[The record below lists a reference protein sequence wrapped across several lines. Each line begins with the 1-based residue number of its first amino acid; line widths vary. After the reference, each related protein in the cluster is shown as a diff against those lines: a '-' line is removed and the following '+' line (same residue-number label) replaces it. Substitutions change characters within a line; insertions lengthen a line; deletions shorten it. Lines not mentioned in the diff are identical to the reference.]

1 MTVARSKLPVSPENC
16 VDGFNVDRIRQD
28 FPALN
33 QTVHGQPLAYLDNAA
48 STQRPTAVIE
58 AISAYYAKD
67 HANVH
72 RGVHTLSQRA
82 TDAYE
87 AARHKVQQFI
97 NAASTREIVFTS
109 GTTDSINLLAYAL
122 ENGIKSGDEIVLS
135 QMEHHSNIVPWQLL
149 CERTG
154 AVLKVVPINEHG
166 ELELEA
172 YLSLIRPRTCLV
184 ALAHVSNAL
193 GTINPV
199 GDIIT
204 AAHEHNVP
212 VLLDGAQAVPHAA
225 VDMQELDCDYYS
237 FSGHKMFG
245 PTGIGIF
252 YGKEELLKKL
262 SPFKGGGEMILS
274 VSFEKTVYNELPYKF
289 EAGTPNIVGAIG
301 LGVAID
307 YLQDLGMESVAA
319 YEANLLDYAT
329 QAIAEIPGVRLIG
342 TATHKASV
350 ISFTVD
356 GIHPHDLGTVLD
368 HQGVAIRTGH
378 HCAMPVMD
386 FFGVPGT
393 ARASMA
399 FYNNAADI
407 DQLVKGLYVAIK
419 MFDS

>member
-33 QTVHGQPLAYLDNAA
+33 QAVHGQPLAYLDNAA
-48 STQRPTAVIE
+48 STQRPAAVID

-87 AARHKVQQFI
+87 AARQKVQQFI

-122 ENGIKSGDEIVLS
+122 EDGIKSGDEIVLS
-135 QMEHHSNIVPWQLL
+135 RMEHHSNIVPWQLL

-172 YLSLIRPRTCLV
+172 YLSLLGPRTRLV

-212 VLLDGAQAVPHAA
+212 VLLDGAQAVPHAS

-262 SPFKGGGEMILS
+262 PPFKGGGEMILT

-289 EAGTPNIVGAIG
+289 EAGTPNIAGAIG

-307 YLQDLGMESVAA
+307 YLQDLGMDRVAA

-329 QAIAEIPGVRLIG
+329 QAIAEVPGVRLIG
-342 TATHKASV
+342 TAAHKASV

-378 HCAMPVMD
+378 HCAMPVME

-407 DQLVKGLYVAIK
+407 DQLVEGLYVAIK
-419 MFDS
+419 MFD

>member
-1 MTVARSKLPVSPENC
+1 MSSAETA
-16 VDGFNVDRIRQD
+16 NVVESAFDVQRIRQD
-28 FPALN
+28 FPILSRSIREHKL
-33 QTVHGQPLAYLDNAA
+33 VYLDNAA
-48 STQRPTAVIE
+48 TTQKPQPVLDTLAR
-58 AISAYYAKD
+58 YYATGN
-67 HANVH
+67 ANIH
-72 RGVHTLSQRA
+72 RGVYLLSEEA
-82 TDAYE
+82 TAAYDL
-87 AARHKVQQFI
+87 ARGKVQGLL
-97 NAASTREIVFTS
+97 NARAAHEIIFTRNSTE
-109 GTTDSINLLAYAL
+109 SINLVAQSYGRQNL
-122 ENGIKSGDEIVLS
+122 GSGDEVLITH
-135 QMEHHSNIVPWQLL
+135 MEHHSNIVPWQLL

-166 ELELEA
+166 ELELET

-199 GDIIT
+199 ADIIT

-212 VLLDGAQAVPHAA
+212 VLLDGAQAVPHAS

-262 SPFKGGGEMILS
+262 PPFKGGGEMILT

-289 EAGTPNIVGAIG
+289 EAGTPNIAGAIG

-307 YLQDLGMESVAA
+307 YLQDLGMDRVAA

-329 QAIAEIPGVRLIG
+329 QAIAEVPGVRLIG
-342 TATHKASV
+342 TAAHKASV

-378 HCAMPVMD
+378 HCAMPVME

-407 DQLVKGLYVAIK
+407 DQLVEGLYVAIK
-419 MFDS
+419 MFD

>member
-1 MTVARSKLPVSPENC
+1 MTVAQSKLPVSPENC
-16 VDGFNVDRIRQD
+16 MDDFGVDRIRQD
-28 FPALN
+28 FPAVN

-48 STQRPTAVIE
+48 SAQRPAAVID
-58 AISAYYAKD
+58 AISTYYAKD

-87 AARHKVQQFI
+87 AARQKVQQFI

-122 ENGIKSGDEIVLS
+122 EDGIKSGDEIVLS
-135 QMEHHSNIVPWQLL
+135 RMEHHSNIVPWQLL

-199 GDIIT
+199 ADIIT

-212 VLLDGAQAVPHAA
+212 VLLDGAQAVPHAS

-262 SPFKGGGEMILS
+262 PPFKGGGEMILT

-289 EAGTPNIVGAIG
+289 EAGTPNIAGAIG

-307 YLQDLGMESVAA
+307 YLQDLGMDRVAA

-329 QAIAEIPGVRLIG
+329 QAIAEVPGVRLIG
-342 TATHKASV
+342 TAAHKASV

-378 HCAMPVMD
+378 HCAMPVME

-407 DQLVKGLYVAIK
+407 DQLVEGLYVAIK
-419 MFDS
+419 MFD

>member
-1 MTVARSKLPVSPENC
+1 MTVARSRLPVSPENRGDAFD
-16 VDGFNVDRIRQD
+16 VDLIRQD

-48 STQRPTAVIE
+48 SAQRPAAVID
-58 AISAYYAKD
+58 AISHYYSKD

-87 AARHKVQQFI
+87 AAREKVRQFI
-97 NAASTREIVFTS
+97 NATSTREIVFTS

-122 ENGIKSGDEIVLS
+122 EDGLKAGDEIVLS
-135 QMEHHSNIVPWQLL
+135 RMEHHSNIVPWQLL

-154 AVLKVVPINEHG
+154 AKLKVVPINEHG
-166 ELELEA
+166 ELELDA
-172 YLSLIRPRTCLV
+172 YRSLLGPRTRLV
-184 ALAHVSNAL
+184 TLAHVSNAL

-204 AAHEHNVP
+204 AAHERGVP
-212 VLLDGAQAVPHAA
+212 VMLDGAQAVPHAS
-225 VDMQELDCDYYS
+225 VDMQQLDCDYYA

-252 YGKEELLKKL
+252 YGKEELLEKL
-262 SPFKGGGEMILS
+262 PPFKGGGEMILS

-289 EAGTPNIVGAIG
+289 EAGTPNIAGAIG

-307 YLQDLGMESVAA
+307 YLQDIGMDRIVA
-319 YEANLLDYAT
+319 YEPSLLEYAT
-329 QAIAEIPGVRLIG
+329 EAIGNLPGIRLIG
-342 TATHKASV
+342 TAKHKASV
-350 ISFTVD
+350 VSFTVD

-378 HCAMPVMD
+378 HCAMPVME

-399 FYNNAADI
+399 FYNNTADI
-407 DQLVKGLYVAIK
+407 DQLVDGLRVAIK
-419 MFDS
+419 MFD

>member
-16 VDGFNVDRIRQD
+16 MDDFGVDRIRQD

-48 STQRPTAVIE
+48 SAQRPAAVID
-58 AISAYYAKD
+58 AISTYYAKD

-87 AARHKVQQFI
+87 AARQKVQQFI

-122 ENGIKSGDEIVLS
+122 EDGIKSGDEIVLS

-166 ELELEA
+166 ELELDA
-172 YLSLIRPRTCLV
+172 YLSLLGPRTRLV
-184 ALAHVSNAL
+184 AIAHVSNAL

-212 VLLDGAQAVPHAA
+212 VLLDGAQAVPHAS

-262 SPFKGGGEMILS
+262 PPFKGGGEMILT

-289 EAGTPNIVGAIG
+289 EAGTPNIAGAIG

-307 YLQDLGMESVAA
+307 YLQDLGMDRVAA

-329 QAIAEIPGVRLIG
+329 QAIAEVPGVRLIG
-342 TATHKASV
+342 TAAHKASV

-378 HCAMPVMD
+378 HCAMPVME

-407 DQLVKGLYVAIK
+407 DQLVEGLYVAIK
-419 MFDS
+419 MFD

>member
-1 MTVARSKLPVSPENC
+1 MTVARSRLPVSPENRGDAFD
-16 VDGFNVDRIRQD
+16 VDLIRQD

-48 STQRPTAVIE
+48 SAQRPQAVID
-58 AISAYYAKD
+58 AISHYYSKD

-87 AARHKVQQFI
+87 AAREKVRQFI
-97 NAASTREIVFTS
+97 NATSTREIVFTS

-122 ENGIKSGDEIVLS
+122 EDGLKAGDEIVLS
-135 QMEHHSNIVPWQLL
+135 RMEHHSNIVPWQLL

-154 AVLKVVPINEHG
+154 AKLKVVPINERG
-166 ELELEA
+166 ELELDA
-172 YLSLIRPRTCLV
+172 YRSLLGPRTRLV
-184 ALAHVSNAL
+184 TLAHVSNAL

-204 AAHEHNVP
+204 AAHERGVP
-212 VLLDGAQAVPHAA
+212 VMLDGAQAVPHAS
-225 VDMQELDCDYYS
+225 VDMQQLDCDYYA

-252 YGKEELLKKL
+252 YGKEKLLEKL
-262 SPFKGGGEMILS
+262 PPFKGGGEMILS

-289 EAGTPNIVGAIG
+289 EAGTPNIAGAIG

-307 YLQDLGMESVAA
+307 YLQDIGMDRIAA
-319 YEANLLDYAT
+319 YEPNLLDYAT
-329 QAIAEIPGVRLIG
+329 EAIGNLPGIRLIG
-342 TATHKASV
+342 TAEHKASV
-350 ISFTVD
+350 VSFTVD

-378 HCAMPVMD
+378 HCAMPVME

-399 FYNNAADI
+399 FYNNTADI
-407 DQLVKGLYVAIK
+407 DQLVEGLRVAIK
-419 MFDS
+419 MFD

>member
-1 MTVARSKLPVSPENC
+1 MTVAQSKLPVSPENC
-16 VDGFNVDRIRQD
+16 MDDFGVDRIRQD

-48 STQRPTAVIE
+48 SAQRPAAVID
-58 AISAYYAKD
+58 AISTYYAKD

-87 AARHKVQQFI
+87 AARQKVQQFI

-122 ENGIKSGDEIVLS
+122 EDGIKSGDEIVLS
-135 QMEHHSNIVPWQLL
+135 RMEHHSNIVPWQLL

-166 ELELEA
+166 ELELDA
-172 YLSLIRPRTCLV
+172 YLSLLGPRTRLV

-212 VLLDGAQAVPHAA
+212 VLLDGAQAVPHAS

-262 SPFKGGGEMILS
+262 PPFKGGGEMILT

-289 EAGTPNIVGAIG
+289 EAGTPNIAGAIG

-307 YLQDLGMESVAA
+307 YLQDLGMDRVAA

-329 QAIAEIPGVRLIG
+329 QAIAEVPGVRLIG
-342 TATHKASV
+342 TAAHKASV

-378 HCAMPVMD
+378 HCAMPVME

-407 DQLVKGLYVAIK
+407 DQLVEGLYVAIK
-419 MFDS
+419 MFD

>member
-16 VDGFNVDRIRQD
+16 MYDFGVDRIRQD

-48 STQRPTAVIE
+48 SAQRPAAVID
-58 AISAYYAKD
+58 AISTYYSKD

-87 AARHKVQQFI
+87 AARQKVQQFI

-122 ENGIKSGDEIVLS
+122 EDGIKSGDEIVLS
-135 QMEHHSNIVPWQLL
+135 RMEHHSNIVPWQLL

-166 ELELEA
+166 ELELDA
-172 YLSLIRPRTCLV
+172 YLSLLGPRTRLV
-184 ALAHVSNAL
+184 AMAHVSNAL

-212 VLLDGAQAVPHAA
+212 VLLDGAQAVPHAS

-262 SPFKGGGEMILS
+262 PPFKGGGEMILT

-289 EAGTPNIVGAIG
+289 EAGTPNIAGAIG

-307 YLQDLGMESVAA
+307 YLQDLGMDRVAA
-319 YEANLLDYAT
+319 YEADLLDYAT
-329 QAIAEIPGVRLIG
+329 QAIAEVPGVRLIG
-342 TATHKASV
+342 TAAHKASV
-350 ISFTVD
+350 ISFTID

-378 HCAMPVMD
+378 HCAMPVME

-399 FYNNAADI
+399 FYNNATDI
-407 DQLVKGLYVAIK
+407 DQLVEGLYVAIK
-419 MFDS
+419 MFD

>member
-16 VDGFNVDRIRQD
+16 MDDFGVDRIRQD

-48 STQRPTAVIE
+48 SAQRPAAVID
-58 AISAYYAKD
+58 AISTYYAKD

-87 AARHKVQQFI
+87 AARQKVQQFI

-122 ENGIKSGDEIVLS
+122 EDGIKSGDEIVLS
-135 QMEHHSNIVPWQLL
+135 RMEHHSNIVPWQLL

-166 ELELEA
+166 ELELDA
-172 YLSLIRPRTCLV
+172 YLSLLGPRTRLV

-212 VLLDGAQAVPHAA
+212 VLLDGAQAVPHAS

-262 SPFKGGGEMILS
+262 PPFKGGGEMILT

-289 EAGTPNIVGAIG
+289 EAGTPNIAGAIG

-307 YLQDLGMESVAA
+307 YLQDLGMDRVAA

-329 QAIAEIPGVRLIG
+329 QAIAEVPGVRLIG
-342 TATHKASV
+342 TAAHKASV

-378 HCAMPVMD
+378 HCAMPVME

-407 DQLVKGLYVAIK
+407 DQLVEGLYVAIK
-419 MFDS
+419 MLD

>member
-1 MTVARSKLPVSPENC
+1 MTVAPSKLPVSAEHRGDAFD
-16 VDGFNVDRIRQD
+16 VDLIRQD

-48 STQRPTAVIE
+48 SAQRPAAVID
-58 AISAYYAKD
+58 AISHYYSQD

-87 AARHKVQQFI
+87 AARQKVQQYI
-97 NAASTREIVFTS
+97 NATSTCEIVFTS

-122 ENGIKSGDEIVLS
+122 GAGIKAGDEIVLS
-135 QMEHHSNIVPWQLL
+135 RMEHHSNIVPWQLL

-154 AVLKVVPINEHG
+154 AVLKVVPINERG
-166 ELELEA
+166 ELEFDT
-172 YLSLIRPRTCLV
+172 YLSLLGPRTRLV
-184 ALAHVSNAL
+184 TLAHVSNAL

-199 GDIIT
+199 ADIIT

-212 VLLDGAQAVPHAA
+212 VLLDGAQAVPHAS

-252 YGKEELLKKL
+252 YGKEKLLEKL
-262 SPFKGGGEMILS
+262 PPFKGGGEMILA
-274 VSFEKTVYNELPYKF
+274 VSFEKTTYNELPYKF
-289 EAGTPNIVGAIG
+289 EAGTPNIAGAIG

-307 YLQDLGMESVAA
+307 YLRDIGMDRIAA

-329 QAIAEIPGVRLIG
+329 RAIAEVPGVRLIG
-342 TATHKASV
+342 TAAHKASV

-378 HCAMPVMD
+378 HCAMPVME

-407 DQLVKGLYVAIK
+407 DQLVDGLRVAIK
-419 MFDS
+419 MFD

>member
-16 VDGFNVDRIRQD
+16 MDDFDVDRIRQD

-48 STQRPTAVIE
+48 SAQRPAAVID
-58 AISAYYAKD
+58 AISTYYAKD

-87 AARHKVQQFI
+87 AARQKVQQFI

-122 ENGIKSGDEIVLS
+122 EDGIKSGDEIVLS
-135 QMEHHSNIVPWQLL
+135 RMEHHSNIVPWQLL

-166 ELELEA
+166 ELELDA
-172 YLSLIRPRTCLV
+172 YLSLLGPRTRLV

-212 VLLDGAQAVPHAA
+212 VLLDGAQAVPHAS

-262 SPFKGGGEMILS
+262 PPFKGGGEMILT

-289 EAGTPNIVGAIG
+289 EAGTPNIAGAIG

-307 YLQDLGMESVAA
+307 YLQDLGMDRVAA

-329 QAIAEIPGVRLIG
+329 QAIAEVPGVRLIG
-342 TATHKASV
+342 TAAHKASV

-378 HCAMPVMD
+378 HCAMPVME

-407 DQLVKGLYVAIK
+407 DQLVEGLYVAIK
-419 MFDS
+419 MFD

>member
-16 VDGFNVDRIRQD
+16 MYDFGVDRIRQD

-48 STQRPTAVIE
+48 SAQRPAAVID
-58 AISAYYAKD
+58 AISTYYSKD

-87 AARHKVQQFI
+87 AARQKVQQFI

-122 ENGIKSGDEIVLS
+122 EDGIKSGDEIVLS
-135 QMEHHSNIVPWQLL
+135 RMEHHSNIVPWQLL

-166 ELELEA
+166 ELELDA
-172 YLSLIRPRTCLV
+172 YLSLLGPRTRLV
-184 ALAHVSNAL
+184 AMAHVSNAL

-212 VLLDGAQAVPHAA
+212 VLLDGAQAVPHAS

-262 SPFKGGGEMILS
+262 PPFKGGGEMILT

-289 EAGTPNIVGAIG
+289 EAGTPNIAGAIG

-307 YLQDLGMESVAA
+307 YLQDLGMDRVAA

-329 QAIAEIPGVRLIG
+329 QAIAEVPGVRLIG
-342 TATHKASV
+342 TAAHKASV
-350 ISFTVD
+350 ISFTID

-378 HCAMPVMD
+378 HCAMPVME

-399 FYNNAADI
+399 FYNNATDI
-407 DQLVKGLYVAIK
+407 DQLVEGLYVAIK
-419 MFDS
+419 MFD

>member
-1 MTVARSKLPVSPENC
+1 MTVAQSKLPVSPENC
-16 VDGFNVDRIRQD
+16 MDDFGVDRIRQD

-48 STQRPTAVIE
+48 SAQRPAAVID
-58 AISAYYAKD
+58 AISTYYAKD

-87 AARHKVQQFI
+87 AARQKVQQFI

-122 ENGIKSGDEIVLS
+122 EDGIKSGDEIVLS
-135 QMEHHSNIVPWQLL
+135 RMEHHSNIVPWQLL

-172 YLSLIRPRTCLV
+172 YLSLLGPRTRLV
-184 ALAHVSNAL
+184 AIAHVSNAL

-212 VLLDGAQAVPHAA
+212 VLLDGAQAVPHAS

-262 SPFKGGGEMILS
+262 PPFKGGGEMILT

-289 EAGTPNIVGAIG
+289 EAGTPNIAGAIG

-307 YLQDLGMESVAA
+307 YLQDLGMDRVAA

-329 QAIAEIPGVRLIG
+329 QAIAEVPGVRLIG
-342 TATHKASV
+342 TAAHKASV

-378 HCAMPVMD
+378 HCAMPVME

-407 DQLVKGLYVAIK
+407 DQLVEGLYVAIK
-419 MFDS
+419 MFD

>member
-1 MTVARSKLPVSPENC
+1 MTVARRKLPVPPEIRM
-16 VDGFNVDRIRQD
+16 DDFDVDRIRQD

-48 STQRPTAVIE
+48 SAQRPAAVID
-58 AISAYYAKD
+58 AISNYYSKD

-87 AARHKVQQFI
+87 AARQKVQQFI

-122 ENGIKSGDEIVLS
+122 EDEIKSGDEIVLS
-135 QMEHHSNIVPWQLL
+135 RMEHHSNIVPWQLL

-154 AVLKVVPINEHG
+154 AVLKVVPINERG
-166 ELELEA
+166 ELELDA
-172 YLSLIRPRTCLV
+172 YLSLLGPRTRLV
-184 ALAHVSNAL
+184 TLAHVSNAL

-212 VLLDGAQAVPHAA
+212 VLLDGAQAVPHAS

-252 YGKEELLKKL
+252 YGKEELLEKL
-262 SPFKGGGEMILS
+262 PPFKGGGEMILT

-289 EAGTPNIVGAIG
+289 EAGTPNIAGAIG

-307 YLQDLGMESVAA
+307 YLQDLGMDRVAA

-329 QAIAEIPGVRLIG
+329 QAIAEVPGVRLIG
-342 TATHKASV
+342 TAAHKASV

-378 HCAMPVMD
+378 HCAMPVME

-399 FYNNAADI
+399 FYNYAADI
-407 DQLVKGLYVAIK
+407 DQLVEGLHVAIK
-419 MFDS
+419 MFD

>member
-58 AISAYYAKD
+58 AIGAYYAKD

-87 AARHKVQQFI
+87 AARQKVQQFI

-122 ENGIKSGDEIVLS
+122 EDGIKPGDEIVLS

-184 ALAHVSNAL
+184 AMAHVSNAL

-289 EAGTPNIVGAIG
+289 EAGTPNIAGAIG

-307 YLQDLGMESVAA
+307 YLQDLGMERVAT

-378 HCAMPVMD
+378 HCAMPVME

-399 FYNNAADI
+399 FYNNTADI

-419 MFDS
+419 MFD

>member
-16 VDGFNVDRIRQD
+16 MDDFGVDRIRQD

-48 STQRPTAVIE
+48 SAQRPAAVID
-58 AISAYYAKD
+58 AISTYYAKD

-87 AARHKVQQFI
+87 AARQKVQQFI

-122 ENGIKSGDEIVLS
+122 EDGIKSGDEIVLS
-135 QMEHHSNIVPWQLL
+135 RMEHHSNIVPWQLL

-172 YLSLIRPRTCLV
+172 YLSLLGPRTRLV
-184 ALAHVSNAL
+184 AIAHVSNAL

-212 VLLDGAQAVPHAA
+212 VLLDGAQAVPHAS

-262 SPFKGGGEMILS
+262 PPFKGGGEMILT

-307 YLQDLGMESVAA
+307 YLQDLGMDRVAA

-329 QAIAEIPGVRLIG
+329 QAIAEVPGVRLIG
-342 TATHKASV
+342 TAAHKASV

-378 HCAMPVMD
+378 HCAMPVME

-407 DQLVKGLYVAIK
+407 DQLVEGLYVAIK
-419 MFDS
+419 MFD

>member
-1 MTVARSKLPVSPENC
+1 MTVARSRLPVSPENRGDAFD
-16 VDGFNVDRIRQD
+16 VDLIRQD

-48 STQRPTAVIE
+48 SAQRPAAVID
-58 AISAYYAKD
+58 AISHYYSKD

-87 AARHKVQQFI
+87 AAREKVRQFI
-97 NAASTREIVFTS
+97 NATSTREIVFTS

-122 ENGIKSGDEIVLS
+122 EDGLKAGDEIVLS
-135 QMEHHSNIVPWQLL
+135 RMEHHSNIVPWQLL

-154 AVLKVVPINEHG
+154 AKLKVVPINERG
-166 ELELEA
+166 ELELDA
-172 YLSLIRPRTCLV
+172 YRSLLGPRTRLV
-184 ALAHVSNAL
+184 TLAHVSNAL

-204 AAHEHNVP
+204 AAHKRGVP
-212 VLLDGAQAVPHAA
+212 VMLDGAQAVPHAS
-225 VDMQELDCDYYS
+225 VDMQQLDCDYYA

-252 YGKEELLKKL
+252 YGKEELLEKL
-262 SPFKGGGEMILS
+262 PPFKGGGEMILS

-289 EAGTPNIVGAIG
+289 EAGTPNIAGAIG

-307 YLQDLGMESVAA
+307 YLQDIGMDRIAA
-319 YEANLLDYAT
+319 YEPSLLEYAT
-329 QAIAEIPGVRLIG
+329 EAIGNLPGIRLIG
-342 TATHKASV
+342 TAKHKASV
-350 ISFTVD
+350 VSFTVD

-378 HCAMPVMD
+378 HCAMPVME

-399 FYNNAADI
+399 FYNNTADI
-407 DQLVKGLYVAIK
+407 DQLVDGLRVAIK
-419 MFDS
+419 MFD